1 LVVVGW
7 VVLLLCQLLLR
18 QSHPQRVIVIL
29 RSRWHEHG
37 CAVNNNSDADTS
49 TSSSS
54 NNNNNSNTI
63 TIDNNTL
70 LGRTHRRTTQ
80 ATD

>member
-1 LVVVGW
+1 LVVLGW

-29 RSRWHEHG
+29 RSRWHQHG
-37 CAVNNNSDADTS
+37 CAVNNNSDAD
-49 TSSSS
+49 SSSS
-54 NNNNNSNTI
+54 NNNNNTN
-63 TIDNNTL
+63 TIDNNTHL
-70 LGRTHRRTTQ
+70 CRIHRRTTQ